1 MAATPKVVLPGLGS
15 GAVDVTHLAV
25 EMLDRS
31 VDSAVFAV
39 GVLLGIVMFPAFFML
54 IMFYSTAAQ
63 SVTDLTLVFH
73 LTADSNNDEVP
84 GTTATALTSL
94 S

>member
-1 MAATPKVVLPGLGS
+1 MDV
-15 GAVDVTHLAV
+15 AVLAV
-25 EMLDRS
+25 EVLGRGIDLAMLTVS
-31 VDSAVFAV
+31 FLSFLVFLAC
-39 GVLLGIVMFPAFFML
+39 FML
-54 IMFYSTAAQ
+54 IMLKPAAAQ